1 MKRIMLWVL
10 LATVLAG
17 CEDFPIEGGDDFAG
31 TAHHGVRAAHQD
43 ARGDARLGGV
53 AAGG

>member
-1 MKRIMLWVL
+1 MKRIMLLVL

-31 TAHHGVRAAHQD
+31 TAHQGVRA
-43 ARGDARLGGV
+43 GNPGGPEEARLAG
-53 AAGG
+53 AAPGR

>member
-1 MKRIMLWVL
+1 MKKIMLWVL

-31 TAHHGVRAAHQD
+31 TAHHGVRAGHPD
-43 ARGDARLGGV
+43 GRGEVRLVGV
-53 AAGG
+53 ASGG